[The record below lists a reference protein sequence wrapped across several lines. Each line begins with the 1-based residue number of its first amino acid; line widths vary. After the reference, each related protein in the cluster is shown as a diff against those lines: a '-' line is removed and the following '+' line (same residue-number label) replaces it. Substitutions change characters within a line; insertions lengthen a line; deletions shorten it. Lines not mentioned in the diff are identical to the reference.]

1 MSDQTF
7 TAKILSVIQKV
18 EIKKL
23 IGGLSTQV
31 RDKPSVVQKGKRE
44 IQRLETNRPSVAT
57 QENFVIRRVLGE
69 QTILK
74 VSNIGPQGG
83 RGEDGEQGPQGEP
96 GSIDNFEMEDLS
108 AIFRGRLR

>member
-1 MSDQTF
+1 M
-7 TAKILSVIQKV
+7 
-18 EIKKL
+18 
-23 IGGLSTQV
+23 
-31 RDKPSVVQKGKRE
+31 
-44 IQRLETNRPSVAT
+44 
-57 QENFVIRRVLGE
+57 GE